1 MKSPSSTDGSWNGRR
16 LRVTPFAQSELS
28 TTIRNAVERRAFR
41 IAEDRGFA
49 PGHQLDDWRCAES
62 EISCPLNC
70 GCLVLDEK
78 IQMDADA
85 ASFDEGEIDICIEPR
100 LLAICGH
107 EHVSKLAQAAVQGKA
122 ELNNNRVFRFL
133 QLPFA
138 VDPSRVTARFRGRTV
153 EIDLPRAQG
162 DFRTAPVTNAA

>member
-1 MKSPSSTDGSWNGRR
+1 MKSPSSADRSWNGRR

-41 IAEDRGFA
+41 IGEERGFA

-70 GCLVLDEK
+70 GYLVLDEK

-107 EHVSKLAQAAVQGKA
+107 ERVSKLAQAAVQGKA